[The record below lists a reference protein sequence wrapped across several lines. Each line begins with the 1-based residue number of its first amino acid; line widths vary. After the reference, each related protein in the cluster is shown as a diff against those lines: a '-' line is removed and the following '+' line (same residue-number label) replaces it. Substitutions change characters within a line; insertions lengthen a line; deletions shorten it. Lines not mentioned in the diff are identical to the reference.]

1 VRKEILKGNVLINI
15 SKLSA
20 DGLLHTMLPEI
31 EVMRNYEQRKDKH
44 PEGNVFN
51 HTCRCLSI
59 LQATDSDI
67 IKACVLL
74 HDIGKLLAF
83 NDGHYRGHD
92 KMGVDLAIEVARKL
106 EFSEAE
112 IALIAWCVKEHMKP
126 HVFNEMKTKKKRK
139 LCEHHGLGFLMIV
152 HHADCYTSPR
162 PCNNN
167 TIIEWMLAHN
177 ISNDSIDVYISWR
190 NSRCIL

>member
-1 VRKEILKGNVLINI
+1 MRKEILNGNVLINI

-44 PEGNVFN
+44 P
-51 HTCRCLSI
+51 
-59 LQATDSDI
+59 
-67 IKACVLL
+67 
-74 HDIGKLLAF
+74 
-83 NDGHYRGHD
+83 
-92 KMGVDLAIEVARKL
+92 
-106 EFSEAE
+106 
-112 IALIAWCVKEHMKP
+112 
-126 HVFNEMKTKKKRK
+126 
-139 LCEHHGLGFLMIV
+139 GLGYLMII

-167 TIIEWMLAHN
+167 LIIDWMSAN
-177 ISNDSIDVYISWR
+177 NVSNDSLEIYTSWR